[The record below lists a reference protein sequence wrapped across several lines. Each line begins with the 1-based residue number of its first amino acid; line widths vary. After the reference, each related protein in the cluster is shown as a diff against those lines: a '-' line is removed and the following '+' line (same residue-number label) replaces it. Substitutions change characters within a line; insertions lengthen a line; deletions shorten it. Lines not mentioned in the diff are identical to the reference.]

1 MPREMIERY
10 LQDPMALGIAAAV
23 AVILLI
29 SIVWLVLRSRKGKS
43 DKESHI
49 REKLV
54 ALERET
60 QFASAVEQTRF
71 QDDPESVAREIAGV
85 FTDYLALPVVAIY
98 AGREGDDKLK
108 NILPSKDAAK
118 DEGPGRTQVSALP
131 DEVASSVTRK
141 YSQPQ
146 LARSRAFLPSPSSE
160 ATGGDIQAQAEPAS
174 EAAQAGI
181 DETPSDKTASDR
193 ITSPLNADQSLAV
206 LPWSGPFGWS
216 GLIVA
221 RSDEIISS
229 DSLSKY
235 REPLAKLSNRLA
247 VALELGKKKAALDK
261 RDEREAQATGFFRS
275 LISSLDSPTPFAAV
289 TRDLAGL
296 VGADSAALW
305 RVEPGTSMI
314 RMIASYGLRSA
325 EFLPLPIGEGLA
337 GTVAKTGEP
346 IAIEDAPSDPRCLF
360 PREARESGMIGYLA
374 VPLSDDASSGVV
386 EVHSSTPRLWTDD
399 ERKTLERAAS
409 VIGDV
414 IKGSDSR
421 GNRLRVESSY
431 LGLSEAMQRLR
442 TPAEVKEAA
451 AEVLG
456 HALGVSR
463 AVYVEFGDNGQVD
476 PIKYEYLSANVR
488 PAAGTSLP
496 VDLPSRLGE
505 RSQGGEPVAIN
516 DSRTGSL
523 IGTDAAAS
531 LQVLSEMAIPIKI
544 EGKPR
549 GAVYLHQCDRVR
561 EWQREEV
568 DFADRVG
575 RQLSLTLSNLKGLDS
590 ATQGRDVAREE
601 ARRATEAAG
610 RAQALISALPESV
623 IGLDKEGRVTFF
635 NAAAREFLGLR
646 NEDLGHMAEMTEA
659 LSLSDD
665 AIWADINDAQQVSRF
680 EAQLSRPDPVPVS
693 IAVAPVRSKGE
704 IAGKVVVV
712 SNLSHTAAKGA
723 GVASRISELE
733 SRAAELQQSLDQAR
747 AAEAEARAAA
757 GRADASGNT
766 DDLRQQIERLRQDE
780 DRLRRSAQQLLE
792 INRLKSEFIV
802 NAGHE
807 LESSVQSVMG
817 FAELLEQGSYGPLTA
832 EQAEAVKS
840 IYAWSRRMKS
850 DIDWLIEYGS
860 TRSRRLD
867 SGEKAENTKPLF

>member
-1 MPREMIERY
+1 
-10 LQDPMALGIAAAV
+10 
-23 AVILLI
+23 LI
-29 SIVWLVLRSRKGKS
+29 
-43 DKESHI
+43 
-49 REKLV
+49 
-54 ALERET
+54 T
-60 QFASAVEQTRF
+60 
-71 QDDPESVAREIAGV
+71 
-85 FTDYLALPVVAIY
+85 
-98 AGREGDDKLK
+98 
-108 NILPSKDAAK
+108 
-118 DEGPGRTQVSALP
+118 
-131 DEVASSVTRK
+131 
-141 YSQPQ
+141 
-146 LARSRAFLPSPSSE
+146 
-160 ATGGDIQAQAEPAS
+160 
-174 EAAQAGI
+174 
-181 DETPSDKTASDR
+181 
-193 ITSPLNADQSLAV
+193 
-206 LPWSGPFGWS
+206 
-216 GLIVA
+216 
-221 RSDEIISS
+221 
-229 DSLSKY
+229 
-235 REPLAKLSNRLA
+235 
-247 VALELGKKKAALDK
+247 
-261 RDEREAQATGFFRS
+261 
-275 LISSLDSPTPFAAV
+275 SLDSPTPFAAV

-346 IAIEDAPSDPRCLF
+346 IILEDAPSDPRCLF

-374 VPLSDDASSGVV
+374 VPLSNDASSGVV
-386 EVHSSTPRLWTDD
+386 EVHSARPRRWTDD

-442 TPAEVKEAA
+442 SPEEVKEAA

-463 AVYVEFGDNGQVD
+463 AVFVDFGDSGQPE
-476 PIKYEYLSANVR
+476 PIKYEYLVATTQ

-496 VDLPSRLGE
+496 ADLPGRLNE
-505 RSQGGEPVAIN
+505 RSEGGEPVAIS
-516 DSRTGSL
+516 DSRTDSL
-523 IGTDAAAS
+523 VGAEAAAS
-531 LQVLSEMAIPIKI
+531 LQLLSEMAIPVKI
-544 EGKPR
+544 DGKPR
-549 GAVYLHQCDRVR
+549 GVVYLHQCDRVR
-561 EWQREEV
+561 DWQREEI

-575 RQLSLTLSNLKGLDS
+575 RQLSLTLSNLNGLDS
-590 ATQGRDVAREE
+590 ATKSRDAAREE
-601 ARRATEAAG
+601 ARRASEAAG

-635 NAAAREFLGLR
+635 NSTAREFLGLR

-665 AIWADINDAQQVSRF
+665 AIWAGINDAQQVSRF
-680 EAQLSRPDPVPVS
+680 EAELSRPAPVPVS
-693 IAVAPVRSKGE
+693 IAVAPVRNKGE

-712 SNLSHTAAKGA
+712 SNLSHMAGKGA
-723 GVASRISELE
+723 GAAAARISELE
-733 SRAAELQQSLDQAR
+733 NRASELQNALDQAR
-747 AAEAEARAAA
+747 AAEAEARATTT
-757 GRADASGNT
+757 RATVTGNT
-766 DDLRQQIERLRQDE
+766 GDLMAQVERLKQDE

-832 EQAEAVKS
+832 EQAEAVKG

-867 SGEKAENTKPLF
+867 SGEKPENTKPLV

>member
-10 LQDPMALGIAAAV
+10 LQDPWALGIAAAV

-43 DKESHI
+43 EKESRI

-54 ALERET
+54 AMERET
-60 QFASAVEQTRF
+60 QFASAAEQTKF
-71 QDDPESVAREIAGV
+71 QDEPQSVAREIARAFG
-85 FTDYLALPVVAIY
+85 DYLALPVLAIY
-98 AGREGDDKLK
+98 AGREGDDTLR
-108 NILPSKDAAK
+108 NILPSDDAAQ
-118 DEGPGRTQVSALP
+118 DEGPGRAQVSTLP
-131 DEVASSVTRK
+131 AEVPRAITQQ
-141 YSQPQ
+141 YSRPQ
-146 LARSRAFLPSPSSE
+146 LARTSAFLPAASSQAPGALE
-160 ATGGDIQAQAEPAS
+160 QSRPETGPEEAQAAS
-174 EAAQAGI
+174 EI
-181 DETPSDKTASDR
+181 TKPDR
-193 ITSPLNADQSLAV
+193 TTSPLDSDQSLAV
-206 LPWSGPFGWS
+206 LPWSGPFGWN
-216 GLIVA
+216 GVIAA
-221 RSDEIISS
+221 RSDETISS
-229 DSLSKY
+229 ESLSKY
-235 REPLAKLSNRLA
+235 REPLARLSNRLA
-247 VALELGKKKAALDK
+247 VALELDKKREALDE

-296 VGADSAALW
+296 VDADSAALW

-314 RMIASYGLRSA
+314 RMIASYGLKSA

-346 IAIEDAPSDPRCLF
+346 IDLEDAPSDPRCLF
-360 PREARESGMIGYLA
+360 PREARESGMVGYLA

-386 EVHSSTPRLWTDD
+386 EVHSSRPRRWTDD
-399 ERKTLERAAS
+399 ERKTLERVAS

-442 TPAEVKEAA
+442 SPDEVKEAA

-463 AVYVEFGDNGQVD
+463 AVFVDFGDGGQPE
-476 PIKYEYLSANVR
+476 PIKYEYLVANVHT
-488 PAAGTSLP
+488 AVGASLP
-496 VDLPSRLGE
+496 ADLPGRVGE
-505 RSQGGEPVAIN
+505 RSEGGEPVAIN
-516 DSRTGSL
+516 DSRSDSL
-523 IGTDAAAS
+523 MGTDAAAS
-531 LQVLSEMAIPIKI
+531 LQVLSEMAIPVKI
-544 EGKPR
+544 DGKLR

-561 EWQREEV
+561 DWQREEV

-575 RQLSLTLSNLKGLDS
+575 RQLSLTLSNLTGLDS
-590 ATQGRDVAREE
+590 ATKSRDAARDE
-601 ARRATEAAG
+601 ARRASEAAG

-665 AIWADINDAQQVSRF
+665 AIWAGINDAQQVSRF
-680 EAQLSRPDPVPVS
+680 EAQLSRTDPVPVS
-693 IAVAPVRSKGE
+693 IAVAPVRNKGE

-712 SNLSHTAAKGA
+712 SNLSHIESKGES
-723 GVASRISELE
+723 ASARISELE
-733 SRAAELQQSLDQAR
+733 SRASDLQQALDQAR
-747 AAEAEARAAA
+747 AAEADARATAA
-757 GRADASGNT
+757 RNVGSGNT
-766 DDLRQQIERLRQDE
+766 DDLRQQLERLRQDE

-832 EQAEAVKS
+832 EQAEAVKG

-867 SGEKAENTKPLF
+867 AGEKAENTKPLF